1 MSQRGMIL
9 SSSEK
14 VGTKHWAE
22 TEAETLLKA
31 IGKEKRKEAL
41 SIIKLALIK
50 ASLRYV
56 GGRAE

>member
-1 MSQRGMIL
+1 MIL